1 MNIKPIALALALNA
15 VLAPSYASEGQFTL
29 SNIIELA
36 VARDQGLVQ
45 LNSQAL
51 SLKET
56 GVASATLMDPKVKFG
71 VGGLPVDSFQFDD
84 DAMTNISVGLSQQ
97 FSRGA
102 TLDLSKKQYEQQAQV
117 INYQAEL
124 RKLDIAKSITQLW
137 IELRYLVRANEL
149 TEEMRELMLEMT
161 QFIETNY
168 SLGKSETQ
176 DLLYAEL
183 QVSQLDE
190 KLQKNRQMQQRV
202 RAQLS
207 EWVEAEYVRQIDVST
222 AKSTQWSSLVEL
234 DKTLQS
240 GGTEF
245 YDLLV
250 SHPKVKAAEQ
260 NIQRKETQVSIAEQS
275 YTPQFGVEV
284 AYAYRQANG
293 MNGQPASDLVSAY
306 LTMDIPLFTDKK
318 QDRKYAA
325 AQHQVGAA
333 KSQKDLLLVQ
343 MNARVNTLIS
353 EKHNLEERIQ
363 RYQKVLVKQA
373 KERTQATERGY
384 ENNTVQFSDVITA
397 VRDELMIAKEE
408 ARLVADLNNT
418 QNELAYVLNQYDQ
431 NITEL
436 SANYQLEE
444 NNQ

>member
-1 MNIKPIALALALNA
+1 MKPVALALVLNA
-15 VLAPSYASEGQFTL
+15 VLTPSYASEGQFTL
-29 SNIIELA
+29 NNIIELA
-36 VARDQGLVQ
+36 VARDQGLIQ

-71 VGGLPVDSFQFDD
+71 VGGLPVDSFKFDE

-117 INYQAEL
+117 ISYQAEL
-124 RKLDIAKSITQLW
+124 RKLDIARGITQLW
-137 IELRYLVRANEL
+137 IELKYLIRAKEL
-149 TEEMRELMLEMT
+149 TEEIRGLMLEMS

-190 KLQKNRQMQQRV
+190 KLQKNRQMQQRI

-207 EWVEAEYVRQIDVST
+207 EWVEPKYVQEAKLDASLESHWQSLLDIDKVTDSNSTEY
-222 AKSTQWSSLVEL
+222 
-234 DKTLQS
+234 
-240 GGTEF
+240 F
-245 YDLLV
+245 DLLV
-250 SHPKVKAAEQ
+250 SHPRVKAAEQ
-260 NIQRKETQVSIAEQS
+260 NIQSKETQVSIAEQS

-293 MNGQPASDLVSAY
+293 MDGQPASDLVSAY
-306 LTMDIPLFTDKK
+306 LTMDIPLFTNKK

-353 EKHNLEERIQ
+353 DKHNLEERIQ

-384 ENNTVQFSDVITA
+384 ENNTAPFGELITA
-397 VRDELMIAKEE
+397 ARDELMIAKEQ
-408 ARLVADLNNT
+408 ARLMADLNST

-431 NITEL
+431 NIIEL
-436 SANYQLEE
+436 SAAYELEE
-444 NNQ
+444 NN

>member
-1 MNIKPIALALALNA
+1 
-15 VLAPSYASEGQFTL
+15 
-29 SNIIELA
+29 
-36 VARDQGLVQ
+36 
-45 LNSQAL
+45 
-51 SLKET
+51 
-56 GVASATLMDPKVKFG
+56 
-71 VGGLPVDSFQFDD
+71 
-84 DAMTNISVGLSQQ
+84 
-97 FSRGA
+97 
-102 TLDLSKKQYEQQAQV
+102 
-117 INYQAEL
+117 
-124 RKLDIAKSITQLW
+124 
-137 IELRYLVRANEL
+137 
-149 TEEMRELMLEMT
+149 
-161 QFIETNY
+161 
-168 SLGKSETQ
+168 
-176 DLLYAEL
+176 
-183 QVSQLDE
+183 
-190 KLQKNRQMQQRV
+190 
-202 RAQLS
+202 
-207 EWVEAEYVRQIDVST
+207 
-222 AKSTQWSSLVEL
+222 
-234 DKTLQS
+234 
-240 GGTEF
+240 
-245 YDLLV
+245 
-250 SHPKVKAAEQ
+250 
-260 NIQRKETQVSIAEQS
+260 
-275 YTPQFGVEV
+275 
-284 AYAYRQANG
+284 

-363 RYQKVLVKQA
+363 RYQKVLVNQA

-444 NNQ
+444 NNP

>member
-1 MNIKPIALALALNA
+1 MKIKPVALALVLNA
-15 VLAPSYASEGQFTL
+15 VLTPSYASEGQFTL
-29 SNIIELA
+29 NNIIELA
-36 VARDQGLVQ
+36 VSRDQGLVQ

-56 GVASATLMDPKVKFG
+56 GAASATLMDPKIKFG
-71 VGGLPVDSFQFDD
+71 VGGLPVDSFKFDE

-102 TLDLSKKQYEQQAQV
+102 TLDLSRKRYGQQAQIV
-117 INYQAEL
+117 SYQAEL
-124 RKLDIAKSITQLW
+124 RKLDIARSITQLW
-137 IELRYLVRANEL
+137 IELKHLIRTSEL
-149 TEEMRELMLEMT
+149 TEEMRGLMIEMS

-168 SLGKSETQ
+168 SLGKSEMQ

-190 KLQKNRQMQQRV
+190 KLQKNRQMQQRI

-207 EWVEAEYVRQIDVST
+207 EWVEPEYVREAQLNTSLEPHWQSLLDIEKVTKTNSTEYYDV
-222 AKSTQWSSLVEL
+222 LV
-234 DKTLQS
+234 T
-240 GGTEF
+240 
-245 YDLLV
+245 
-250 SHPKVKAAEQ
+250 HPKIKAAEQ
-260 NIQRKETQVSIAEQS
+260 NIQSKVTQVSIAEQS

-306 LTMDIPLFTDKK
+306 LTMDIPLFTEKK

-325 AQHQVGAA
+325 AQHQVGVA

-343 MNARVNTLIS
+343 MNTRVNTLIS
-353 EKHNLEERIQ
+353 DKHNLEERIQ

-373 KERTQATERGY
+373 KERTQAIERGY
-384 ENNTVQFSDVITA
+384 ENNTVQFSELITA
-397 VRDELMIAKEE
+397 ARDELMIAKEE
-408 ARLVADLNNT
+408 ARLMADLNST

-431 NITEL
+431 NIAEL
-436 SANYQLEE
+436 SAAYELEE